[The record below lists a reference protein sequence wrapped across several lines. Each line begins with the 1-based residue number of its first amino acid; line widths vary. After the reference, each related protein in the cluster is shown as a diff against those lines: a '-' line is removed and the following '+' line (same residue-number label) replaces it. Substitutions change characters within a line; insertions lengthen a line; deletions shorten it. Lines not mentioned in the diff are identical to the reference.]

1 MKLFL
6 SALPT
11 FVIHSVTH
19 KGVWDLNDVTQADE
33 DGYLI
38 MQLHKSA
45 WAANDY
51 CWANKPDVWQFIW
64 QSSGTTYKKQ
74 ERLSYISPPST
85 FAHTKHRTWYISLT
99 SRVSYRIHCQ
109 GVILITYQYDE
120 DVVFAGKAIHPSI
133 RRIQDVFLLF
143 CYFLYIAIK
152 NMMRALLLQKEVIR
166 PSIHPIIRRM
176 QRLPKKQL
184 SFQINANQCI
194 FSSNCKFRFSN

>member
-1 MKLFL
+1 MRM
-6 SALPT
+6 
-11 FVIHSVTH
+11 
-19 KGVWDLNDVTQADE
+19 VTQ
-33 DGYLI
+33 YCNCI
-38 MQLHKSA
+38 NQLGQQMTIVEQINPMS
-45 WAANDY
+45 D
-51 CWANKPDVWQFIW
+51 
-64 QSSGTTYKKQ
+64 SSYDRVEATHKKQ

-85 FAHTKHRTWYISLT
+85 FVAHKTSRTWYISLT

-109 GVILITYQYDE
+109 CVILITYQYDE

-133 RRIQDVFLLF
+133 HLSGCFFLL
-143 CYFLYIAIK
+143 CYFLQIAIK

-194 FSSNCKFRFSN
+194 FSSICKFRFCN

>member
-1 MKLFL
+1 M
-6 SALPT
+6 
-11 FVIHSVTH
+11 
-19 KGVWDLNDVTQADE
+19 TQADE
-33 DGYLI
+33 DGYPIL
-38 MQLHKSA
+38 QLHKSA

-120 DVVFAGKAIHPSI
+120 DVVFAGKAIPPSI
-133 RRIQDVFLLF
+133 RRIEDVCFFIMSLF
-143 CYFLYIAIK
+143 IYRNNEHDEGVAFAERGDPSVHPS
-152 NMMRALLLQKEVIR
+152 NHPSDATTAKETTL
-166 PSIHPIIRRM
+166 
-176 QRLPKKQL
+176 LPK
-184 SFQINANQCI
+184 QCKPMH
-194 FSSNCKFRFSN
+194 FSSICKFRFCN

>member
-1 MKLFL
+1 M
-6 SALPT
+6 
-11 FVIHSVTH
+11 
-19 KGVWDLNDVTQADE
+19 TQADK
-33 DGYLI
+33 DGYLKL
-38 MQLHKSA
+38 QLHKST

-64 QSSGTTYKKQ
+64 QSSGKTNKKQ

-99 SRVSYRIHCQ
+99 SRVSYKIHCQ
-109 GVILITYQYDE
+109 GVILIDYQYDE
-120 DVVFAGKAIHPSI
+120 GVVFAGKAIHPSI
-133 RRIQDVFLLF
+133 RRIRDYFLLL
-143 CYFLYIAIK
+143 CYFLQIAIM
-152 NMMRALLLQKEVIR
+152 NMMRALLLQKQVIR

-194 FSSNCKFRFSN
+194 FPQFANSDFVIRKKFALHSELRTNGKCGQLIV